1 VRNRPLV
8 LPFLIIVVVAV
19 ADQLTKLWVVRYL
32 AEGGRTQFWGQFFQ
46 LKLVYNRGGALGTE
60 LGGSYFYLVT
70 SLLILGLVI
79 YFIIANKNVPLITV
93 PLSFIAGGA
102 IGNIID
108 RIRLGHV
115 TDFLD
120 FDFFDFDIFGLHVE
134 RWWTFNLADSAIT
147 VGVIALLIYIIFLSK
162 SPGPD
167 QNETTEINP

>member
-1 VRNRPLV
+1 MRNRPLV
-8 LPFLIIVVVAV
+8 LPFLIIVVVAL

-70 SLLILGLVI
+70 SLIILGLVI
-79 YFIIANKNVPLITV
+79 YFIISNKNVPLITI
-93 PLSFIAGGA
+93 PLSLIAGGA

-108 RIRLGHV
+108 RIRIGHV

-167 QNETTEINP
+167 QADITEINP